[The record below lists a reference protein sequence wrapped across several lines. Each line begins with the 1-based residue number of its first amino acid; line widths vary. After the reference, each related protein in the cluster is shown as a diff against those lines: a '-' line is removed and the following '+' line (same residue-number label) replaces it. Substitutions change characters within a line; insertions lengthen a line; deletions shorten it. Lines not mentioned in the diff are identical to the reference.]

1 MMLLILISILLSYL
15 ICIKYVDSI
24 NKYFYIYFIFLTILI
39 YFIINKIF
47 YYIKY
52 KKIYENLDML
62 KIGND
67 KSFTIPQINLND
79 YSDINI
85 NISNNTQ
92 KSTNKIL
99 NDKIYTDN
107 NDDIDIKNI
116 NNIPII
122 PKKFNKTAIY
132 GQYAWTNNPDFYIP
146 STNGIY

>member
-1 MMLLILISILLSYL
+1 MLLIFISILLSYL

-47 YYIKY
+47 YYVKY

-62 KIGND
+62 KTGND
-67 KSFTIPQINLND
+67 KSFTIPQIDLND
-79 YSDINI
+79 YGNINI
-85 NISNNTQ
+85 NIENNTQ

-107 NDDIDIKNI
+107 NDIENI
-116 NNIPII
+116 NNTSII

-146 STNGIY
+146 SADGIY

>member
-1 MMLLILISILLSYL
+1 MLLIFISILLSYL

-47 YYIKY
+47 YYVKY

-62 KIGND
+62 KTGND
-67 KSFTIPQINLND
+67 KSFTIPQIDLND
-79 YSDINI
+79 YGNINI
-85 NISNNTQ
+85 NIENNTQ

-107 NDDIDIKNI
+107 NDIENI
-116 NNIPII
+116 NNISII

-146 STNGIY
+146 SADGIY